1 MRNDLAATATV
12 KINDAGERDLLV
24 DALRVG
30 SARAKLIANTLDS
43 IQASV
48 RQRAITPSD
57 ALAWAKQANVL
68 EWIQLGPEVGR
79 DTGL

>member
-1 MRNDLAATATV
+1 MSNISVATATV
-12 KINDAGERDLLV
+12 IINDAGERDLLV
-24 DALRVG
+24 NALRVG

-48 RQRAITPSD
+48 RQRVITPSD
-57 ALAWAKQANVL
+57 ALAWTKQTNVL